1 MIRFAIA
8 VLAIVGLVS
17 LFTSGVSAAAAGAS
31 FLLLFPLLILA
42 KILLFGLFLGFVGRG
57 FGRRGPYRPGPW
69 GWRDRPGQTRDEA
82 PSKEDDFEEWHRMA
96 HAREEV
102 DRWAEGVE

>member
-8 VLAIVGLVS
+8 ALAVIGLMS
-17 LFTSGVSAAAAGAS
+17 LFFGGASAAATGAG
-31 FLLLFPLLILA
+31 FLLLFPLLIVA
-42 KILLFGLFLGFVGRG
+42 KIAFIALFFGFMGRG
-57 FGRRGPYRPGPW
+57 FARRGPYRPGPW
-69 GWRDRPGQTRDEA
+69 GWRDRPRSDETDRR
-82 PSKEDDFEEWHRMA
+82 SKEDDFDEWHRMA